1 MPKKGKTTTGPRGS
15 RNEFLSKGVERLSR
29 SASYSRKGKWAVKNK
44 KAVVKTVAA
53 KPVITKTLKN
63 GQTRVISKKTP
74 RWYPAEDVKRPLP
87 SRKANARPTR
97 LRSSLTPGTVVILLA
112 GRFRG
117 KRAVFL
123 KQLASGLL
131 LVSGPYKVNGVPLRR
146 VNQAYVIATSTKVDI
161 SGIKVD
167 DKFNDDY
174 FKKPKAEKKKKT
186 EAEFFAEPEKK
197 KPIDKARA
205 DDQKAFDAGLI
216 KAVNAVPQLAEYL
229 GARFTLKRSDF
240 PHEIRF

>member
-1 MPKKGKTTTGPRGS
+1 LLA
-15 RNEFLSKGVERLSR
+15 NGVERLSR
-29 SASYSRKGKWAVKNK
+29 SASYSHKGKWAVKNK
-44 KAVVKTVAA
+44 KPVTKTVAPKA
-53 KPVITKTLKN
+53 VATKSLKN
-63 GQTRVISKKTP
+63 GQTRVIAKKTP
-74 RWYPAEDVKRPLP
+74 RWYPGDDVRRPLP
-87 SRKANARPTR
+87 SRKAHARPAR

-131 LVSGPYKVNGVPLRR
+131 LVSGPYKINGVPLRR
-146 VNQAYVIATSTKVDI
+146 INAAYVIATSTKVDV
-161 SGIKVD
+161 SKVKIDAKFD
-167 DKFNDDY
+167 DSY

-197 KPIDKARA
+197 KAIDKGRS

-216 KAVNAVPQLAEYL
+216 KAVHAVPQLAEYL
-229 GARFTLKRSDF
+229 GARFTLKRTDY